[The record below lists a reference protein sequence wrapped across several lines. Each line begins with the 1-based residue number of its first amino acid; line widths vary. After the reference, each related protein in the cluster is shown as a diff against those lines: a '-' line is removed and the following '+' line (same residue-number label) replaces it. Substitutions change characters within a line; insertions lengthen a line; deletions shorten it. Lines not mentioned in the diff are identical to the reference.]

1 MGQYSWKIQLYKVT
15 TSCRW
20 YPLIT
25 NLSIGKANRI
35 LQRAFYSC
43 VTMLGIDLKRGVN
56 GEYLI
61 KSEGNYIELDV
72 EDFELC
78 IYQLAHQVGL
88 DNYIIDKDV
97 VKYVLD
103 LTYRKKEVLIN

>member
-1 MGQYSWKIQLYKVT
+1 MRQYAWKIQLEKICS
-15 TSCRW
+15 SCKW
-20 YPLIT
+20 YPIIT
-25 NLSIGKANRI
+25 NLSIGRANRI
-35 LQRAFYSC
+35 LQRAFYSSI
-43 VTMLGIDLKRGVN
+43 TILGIDLKRGSN

-61 KSEGNYIELDV
+61 KADGEYIELEV

-97 VKYVLD
+97 VRFVLD
-103 LTYRKKEVLIN
+103 RTYRRKQVLV